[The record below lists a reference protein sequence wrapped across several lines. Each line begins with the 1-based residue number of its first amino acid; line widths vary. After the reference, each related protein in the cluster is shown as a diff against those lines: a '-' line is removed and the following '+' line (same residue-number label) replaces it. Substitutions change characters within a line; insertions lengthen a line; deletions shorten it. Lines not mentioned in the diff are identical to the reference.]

1 MRNFE
6 KILFSLAL
14 TLALVGCSNDD
25 FLTVSDEL
33 KAQQQL
39 EEEARKVLTFSMGAG
54 ELISKASTNY
64 RAWNAND
71 PQSFGA
77 YGIYNQVTSIPTDF
91 FNNQL
96 VEREENPE
104 VFSWSRWKYSPL
116 KYWADYDSYDTFD
129 FFAYMP
135 YQASDTSAPEAP
147 QNGAKLKLEKVTGV
161 GAGTGIDTLKATLSF
176 VVSLKAVAESPN
188 DTIVAVLD
196 SIVNGAHNPLICR
209 TPVHKTKVG
218 EVINYQMDQTLAG
231 FSLKFILGDKMSN
244 IRDFVIK
251 EVKITGAQNTIPV
264 GGVVSRTYK
273 YPLKSESAWTADDIT
288 WSNIVKNTDRAKATE
303 IPFVD
308 YTAEIGKEGIYDKD
322 NKTLRIGFSDAGMV
336 RQWGANFYAIP
347 SAEFQPTITVKY
359 DVTVQDEDKNYITTR
374 RDITS
379 KIVFSELNFPSYIA
393 GGSIGQINPI
403 TIKIVPDY
411 LYVLA
416 DADQRIGYLVLE

>member
-33 KAQQQL
+33 KAQQEL
-39 EEEARKVLTFSMGAG
+39 EEQAKTVLTFSMGAG

-64 RAWNAND
+64 RAWHTGD
-71 PQSFGA
+71 PTSFGA

-91 FNNQL
+91 FNNQE
-96 VEREENPE
+96 VQREEDPE

-116 KYWADYDSYDTFD
+116 KYWADYTWCETFD

-135 YQASDTSAPEAP
+135 YQASDTSESEEA
-147 QNGAKLKLEKVTGV
+147 QNGAKLELEKVTGV
-161 GAGTGIDTLKATLSF
+161 GTGTGIDTLKATLSF
-176 VVSLKAVAESPN
+176 VVTLKDAER

-196 SIVNGAHNPLICR
+196 SIADGTHNPLICR
-209 TPVHKTKVG
+209 TPVHKTKAG

-288 WSNIVKNTDRAKATE
+288 WSNIVKNTDKAKATE

-308 YTAEIGKEGIYDKD
+308 YTAEIGKEGIYDAD
-322 NKTLRIGFSDAGMV
+322 NRTLRIGFSDAGME

-347 SAEFQPTITVKY
+347 SAEFQPTIMVKY
-359 DVTVQDEDKNYITTR
+359 DVTVQDEDKKYITTR